1 MKHSFFSELFIFLCI
16 MALTLGFA
24 TKAFAGNVNIPN
36 TFTAGDT
43 ARASEVNENF
53 SALETAVNDNDSRI
67 TTNEGAINDLANRS
81 WEKSGNDLYYNN
93 GNIGIGTTE
102 PDANMHIKN
111 PTDFAS
117 LEIES
122 NNGRAVLRLNGSETT
137 DGEYVGGIN
146 FFSGSNHA
154 ARITNVRDGSVEKG
168 KLIFGTTPE
177 GSFEPVTR
185 MTIGSDGNVGIGTTI
200 PEEELHIAGYSEIV
214 TEERPK
220 ILLENLNTDGDNG
233 VALKFRGRNA
243 CYTIGIDHMW
253 DGSNN
258 FYLYDRNTDEYRIL
272 VDSIGNVGIATT
284 NPQGTLDVNG
294 TIYQR
299 GSILH
304 ADYVFEPDYELES
317 IEEHS
322 EFMRKEKHLKAVPK
336 AKEDENGKEI
346 IEYGS
351 HMKGILE
358 ELEKAH
364 IYIEKL
370 NLITKKQQEMISN
383 LLIKVDILEKKLNDI
398 R

>member
-1 MKHSFFSELFIFLCI
+1 MKNIIFSKFIVFLWS
-16 MALTLGFA
+16 MFLA
-24 TKAFAGNVNIPN
+24 TGITTNAFAGSVDIPH
-36 TFTAGDT
+36 TFSPGDT
-43 ARASEVNENF
+43 ARANEVNSNF

-67 TTNEGAINDLANRS
+67 TTNEAYLADLDDRS
-81 WEKSGNDLYYNN
+81 WEKSGNNLYYNN
-93 GNIGIGTTE
+93 GNVGIGTMG
-102 PDANMHIKN
+102 PNANMHIKN

-146 FFSGSNHA
+146 FFSDSNHA
-154 ARITNVRDGSVEKG
+154 ARITNIRDGSVEKG
-168 KLIFGTTPE
+168 KLIFGTTPA
-177 GSFEPVTR
+177 GSFLPVTR

-200 PEEELHIAGYSEIV
+200 PEEELHIAGYSDPV

-220 ILLENLNTDGDNG
+220 ILLENLNTNSDNG
-233 VALKFRGRNA
+233 AAIKFRGRNA

-258 FYLYDRNTDEYRIL
+258 FYLWDYNTEEYRIL
-272 VDSIGNVGIATT
+272 VDSSGNVGIGTT

-294 TIYQR
+294 AIYQR
-299 GSILH
+299 GSSLH
-304 ADYVFEPDYELES
+304 ADYVFEPDYKLES

-336 AKEDENGKEI
+336 AKEDENGNEI

-351 HMKGILE
+351 HIKGILE

-364 IYIEKL
+364 LYIAQLNDAINEQQRIILKL
-370 NLITKKQQEMISN
+370 STKI
-383 LLIKVDILEKKLNDI
+383 DILSKQAN
-398 R
+398 